1 MISISQLEKR
11 TRFHYCKNEGFC
23 VKTFASCQ
31 TCGVYLCLTKERNI
45 AYYMPLFENELLLCR
60 SFVCFFYCCCFCF
73 FPMLQICKDFQF
85 SNTKIKN
92 SKIQTQNKI
101 QTLRKSYSFLN
112 KVCTRREY
120 ININNY
126 NNSNNNNNN
135 NNKNI

>member
-1 MISISQLEKR
+1 MNYSCVDRLFVFSI
-11 TRFHYCKNEGFC
+11 
-23 VKTFASCQ
+23 VA
-31 TCGVYLCLTKERNI
+31 V
-45 AYYMPLFENELLLCR
+45 
-60 SFVCFFYCCCFCF
+60 FFF

-85 SNTKIKN
+85 NNTKIKN